1 MVHVT
6 NNLEQLNT
14 TPRRISH
21 NSAVRLDTDNV
32 SNADMAP
39 DLKYR
44 VTSKGLLKKSH
55 AFVYFCVPIVVL
67 ILIVIVVI
75 AVQSQQEG
83 DYSSRMTD
91 QLETQK
97 DQITK
102 LTERIAQLEST
113 YTVLEAQPLADKLS
127 SLEES

>member
-1 MVHVT
+1 MVKVT

-14 TPRRISH
+14 TPRRN
-21 NSAVRLDTDNV
+21 NSAVGMRLDTDNV
-32 SNADMAP
+32 SNADLAP

-55 AFVYFCVPIVVL
+55 AFVYFCVPILVL
-67 ILIVIVVI
+67 IAIVIVVI

-83 DYSSRMTD
+83 DSSSRLVD
-91 QLETQK
+91 RLKTQE

-102 LTERIAQLEST
+102 LSERIA
-113 YTVLEAQPLADKLS
+113 
-127 SLEES
+127 